1 MAPLALALIVLATS
15 SPDTSGDSL
24 SGSKRPVTA
33 VRTADSIVA
42 RLSRRDVSV
51 AGDRFGIYLDPYHDR
66 RSGYYFLVSAAGT
79 MLDGTLQNDSWDDS
93 SWDGVWEGK
102 AHIDSL
108 GWTVEMRIP
117 YSQLR
122 FEKS

>member
-1 MAPLALALIVLATS
+1 MIRRPPRSTLFPYTTLFRSQFLEKDPDQGVAPRQKSEVRMAYDDDALYVGARLY
-15 SPDTSGDSL
+15 DTA
-24 SGSKRPVTA
+24 P
-33 VRTADSIVA
+33 DSIVA

-93 SWDGVWEGK
+93 SWDGV
-102 AHIDSL
+102 
-108 GWTVEMRIP
+108 
-117 YSQLR
+117 
-122 FEKS
+122 